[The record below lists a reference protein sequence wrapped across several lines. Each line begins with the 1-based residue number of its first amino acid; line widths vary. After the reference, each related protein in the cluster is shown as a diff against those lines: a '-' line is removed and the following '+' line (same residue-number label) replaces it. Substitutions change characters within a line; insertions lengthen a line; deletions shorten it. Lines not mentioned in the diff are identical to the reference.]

1 MTRVV
6 IASDKFKG
14 SATAEQIAEALAAGL
29 RRGGQDVS
37 TQFVPVADGGDGT
50 VDAALSAGAAEKTHP
65 VTGPYGEKVTA
76 RYALTED
83 GTAVLEAAEA
93 CGLRLL
99 DPRRLTDD
107 APDTASASDA
117 SSAPD
122 EPNDPAASDTRRL
135 DAATADTRGVGE
147 LILAALDAGAT
158 EVILGLGGTA
168 TTDAGAGLARALGA
182 RILTSTGEPAGPG
195 GAGVAEAARV
205 DLAGLDPRLKSTA
218 FTVASDVTNPLTGP
232 DGAAAVYGPQKGL
245 REEQI
250 PEVDAALARYA
261 RLLERELGVREG
273 ALAEA
278 AGSGAAGGLGF
289 AALTILGARMRPGA
303 EVLLDMVE
311 YNAVLDEADLVITGE
326 GKLDAQT
333 LHGKAPAEV
342 ASRAVA
348 RGIPVIA
355 VCGASELGEDQ
366 AREAG
371 LREVHQL
378 VDLEP
383 DTERA
388 MAEPLPLLERIG
400 EQIGGRLEEIL
411 GR

>member
-29 RRGGQDVS
+29 RRGGQDV
-37 TQFVPVADGGDGT
+37 TTRFVPVADGGDGT
-50 VDAALSAGAAEKTHP
+50 VDAAFSAGAAEKTHP
-65 VTGPYGEKVTA
+65 VTGPYGERVTA

-93 CGLRLL
+93 CGMRLL
-99 DPRRLTDD
+99 EPRRLTDD
-107 APDTASASDA
+107 AP
-117 SSAPD
+117 
-122 EPNDPAASDTRRL
+122 DTRRL

-168 TTDAGAGLARALGA
+168 TTDAGAGLARVLGA
-182 RILTSTGEPAGPG
+182 RILTSSGEPAGPG
-195 GAGVAEAARV
+195 GAGLAEAARV
-205 DLAGLDPRLKSTA
+205 DLSDLDPRLKSTT

-232 DGAAAVYGPQKGL
+232 EGAAAVYGPQKGL

-261 RLLERELGVREG
+261 RLLEREFGVREG

-289 AALTILGARMRPGA
+289 AALAILGARMRPGA
-303 EVLLDMVE
+303 KVLLDMVD
-311 YNAVLDEADLVITGE
+311 YDAALDEADLVITGE

-333 LHGKAPAEV
+333 LHGKAPAE
-342 ASRAVA
+342 AAARAVA

-355 VCGASELGEDQ
+355 VCGASELEEDQ

-388 MAEPLPLLERIG
+388 IAEPLPLLERIG
-400 EQIGGRLEEIL
+400 EQIGGRLEKIL

>member
-14 SATAEQIAEALAAGL
+14 SATAEQIAEALGAGL

-37 TQFVPVADGGDGT
+37 TRFVPVADGGDGT

-99 DPRRLTDD
+99 DPGRLTDE
-107 APDTASASDA
+107 AP
-117 SSAPD
+117 
-122 EPNDPAASDTRRL
+122 DTRRL

-195 GAGVAEAARV
+195 GAGLAEAARV

-261 RLLERELGVREG
+261 QRLERELGVREG

-311 YNAVLDEADLVITGE
+311 YNAALDEADLVITGE
-326 GKLDAQT
+326 GKLDGQT

-378 VDLEP
+378 LDLEP

-388 MAEPLPLLERIG
+388 IAEPLPLLERIG